1 MKNILT
7 CGTVPKAFIVNYHVF
22 AAPPWQ
28 RSSDLGVMY
37 MMATSDNIRPYS
49 AGTVTTRQTLAFMDV
64 MFWRLKTVSAL
75 KD

>member
-49 AGTVTTRQTLAFMDV
+49 AGTFMDV
-64 MFWRLKTVSAL
+64 IFWRLKTVSAL